1 MEKAEKK
8 TRSLPKKPPASS
20 IRILPTSLAS
30 LFIAASV
37 GRLSHLFPRW
47 MSLKVEIAHD
57 ITSSQMMVLFLLSQ
71 NGKLTMGQISQML
84 DLTPRAI
91 TGLMKGL
98 ERKKYIVRTK
108 DNKDQRVI
116 WVKLTPAGTAFMKV
130 ARPDAA
136 TKLTSL
142 FSVLSK
148 KEQVELVR
156 IIEKLTDHMKHEID
170 TSNKNSSN

>member
-20 IRILPTSLAS
+20 IRILPASLAS
-30 LFIAASV
+30 LLIAASV

-57 ITSSQMMVLFLLSQ
+57 ITSSQLMVLFLLSQ
-71 NGKLTMGQISQML
+71 NGELTMGRISQML

-108 DNKDQRVI
+108 DKKDLRVI

>member
-8 TRSLPKKPPASS
+8 SRSLPKKPPPSS
-20 IRILPTSLAS
+20 IRILPSSLAS

-47 MSLKVEIAHD
+47 MSVKVETEHD

-71 NGKLTMGQISQML
+71 NGELTMGQISQML

-98 ERKKYIVRTK
+98 EQKKYIVRTK
-108 DNKDQRVI
+108 DKKDQRVI
-116 WVKLTPAGTAFMKV
+116 WVKLTPAGTSFMKI
-130 ARPDAA
+130 ARPDTAA
-136 TKLTSL
+136 KLTSL

-156 IIEKLTDHMKHEID
+156 IIEKLTDHMKTQID
-170 TSNKNSSN
+170 ENGGQP

>member
-8 TRSLPKKPPASS
+8 SKTLPKKPPPSS
-20 IRILPTSLAS
+20 IRILPASLAS

-47 MSLKVEIAHD
+47 MIAKVETEHD

-71 NGKLTMGQISQML
+71 NGELTMGQISQML

-98 ERKKYIVRTK
+98 ELKKYIVRSK
-108 DNKDQRVI
+108 DKKDQRVI
-116 WVKLTPAGTAFMKV
+116 WVKLTPVGISFMKI
-130 ARPDAA
+130 ARPDTA

-142 FSVLSK
+142 FSVLNR
-148 KEQVELVR
+148 KEQAELVR
-156 IIEKLTDHMKHEID
+156 IIEKLTDHMKTQID
-170 TSNKNSSN
+170 EESGRS